1 MKCSEKLILSSL
13 LLFIC
18 SLGACSNN
26 SSTNSPSSLSSS
38 NSVSSLLS
46 SSEEGEYF
54 YITFDAQGGS
64 MEVKEYKLKA
74 NEKLVLPSDP
84 VKEGYVFVGWFYE
97 KECINPFDEN
107 KPITSNLTLYA
118 GYKEDIKYIEIKS
131 IEDFKNIKENK
142 NYILMND
149 LDFNNQ
155 IITPIGN
162 RNNPYIGIF
171 DGNGYTISNYK
182 FKNNTY
188 NGLFGYVEGEIKN
201 LSTNVN
207 ISINTDE
214 TLYLGTIAG
223 YLYKGKIENC
233 SSRGL
238 INVVSTSELLSTYV
252 SGIVGKNEVGTVTKC
267 SSTISISN
275 TNVATAYTGSIV
287 AYNGGGSYLEAK
299 VNNCY
304 AHDGTLSS
312 TSSSTTGSSY
322 TGGIVGFNF
331 GTVDKCFTANMNI
344 KSRTSEYHAF
354 SAGVVADNNG

>member
-1 MKCSEKLILSSL
+1 MKCSEKVILSSL

-118 GYKEDIKYIEIKS
+118 GYKEDIEYIEIKS

-155 IITPIGN
+155 II
-162 RNNPYIGIF
+162 
-171 DGNGYTISNYK
+171 
-182 FKNNTY
+182 
-188 NGLFGYVEGEIKN
+188 
-201 LSTNVN
+201 
-207 ISINTDE
+207 
-214 TLYLGTIAG
+214 
-223 YLYKGKIENC
+223 
-233 SSRGL
+233 
-238 INVVSTSELLSTYV
+238 
-252 SGIVGKNEVGTVTKC
+252 
-267 SSTISISN
+267 
-275 TNVATAYTGSIV
+275 
-287 AYNGGGSYLEAK
+287 
-299 VNNCY
+299 
-304 AHDGTLSS
+304 H
-312 TSSSTTGSSY
+312 
-322 TGGIVGFNF
+322 
-331 GTVDKCFTANMNI
+331 
-344 KSRTSEYHAF
+344 
-354 SAGVVADNNG
+354 